1 MLRSAALR
9 HGFPRVFSTIMG
21 SSSQLVAIL
30 FVKDNMGDFSFLE
43 SESFMALPPL
53 QEIRKDSVVLRNLGT
68 LLLDT
73 PARYNKTEHH
83 EYGNGK

>member
-1 MLRSAALR
+1 
-9 HGFPRVFSTIMG
+9 MG
-21 SSSQLVAIL
+21 SSKLLVAIL

-43 SESFMALPPL
+43 SESFLTLPPL
-53 QEIRKDSVVLRNLGT
+53 QEIKKDSVVLENLGT

-83 EYGNGK
+83 EYGK